1 MLSPNRWWRLQFL
14 PPSTESFLLVL
25 GLFYSWL
32 NFLFKND
39 PQAYDFEI
47 KEISY
52 IILLLIE
59 TCLHNS
65 RNELIYS

>member
-1 MLSPNRWWRLQFL
+1 MEVAVPAAFHWVIPFDFGVCF
-14 PPSTESFLLVL
+14 TL
-25 GLFYSWL
+25 G

-65 RNELIYS
+65 RNELVNS

>member
-1 MLSPNRWWRLQFL
+1 MEVAIPAAFHCFWVCFTFVFGFVL
-14 PPSTESFLLVL
+14 LLV
-25 GLFYSWL
+25 

-39 PQAYDFEI
+39 PQAYDLEI

-52 IILLLIE
+52 IIVNK

-65 RNELIYS
+65 RNELIHS